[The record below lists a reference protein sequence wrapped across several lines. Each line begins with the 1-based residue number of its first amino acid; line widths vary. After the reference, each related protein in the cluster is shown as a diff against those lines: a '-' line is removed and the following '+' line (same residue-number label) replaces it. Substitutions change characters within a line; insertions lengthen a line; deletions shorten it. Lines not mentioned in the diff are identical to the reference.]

1 MVTRRTLSPELL
13 RSKRVIETFRKTI
26 GADPKGVTDTWN
38 GDICYDKSKY
48 KGFICDTT
56 IKEQKLLVA
65 LVNFNNYEFQGK
77 RNQPLALRNFLEN
90 LTEIIA
96 FHSNSNFFSGGI
108 PLGLDQIRSLF
119 ELDLSNNNLTGPFPK
134 EVLVATNLTFLD
146 LRFNHLSGYLNP
158 NVFDLDLNILFLNN
172 NNFIGPIPPALGRT
186 PALYVTLAN
195 NKFSGPIPSTIGD
208 TKNTL
213 LEILLLGN
221 YLTGTLPYEIGF
233 LEKATL
239 FDASANK
246 ITGQIPHSFGCLK
259 SINYL
264 NMSMNQLCGPVP
276 EPLCR
281 LPELVNLTLSDNYIT
296 QVGPACRKLI
306 EKKVLD
312 VGRNCILDLPNQKS
326 KEMCAGFF
334 HKQPCREPANLNKI
348 PCRFES
354 GNEPKPVVERKLTE
368 KPRSYAALELQ
379 G

>member
-1 MVTRRTLSPELL
+1 MVTTKQELKADCDIL
-13 RSKRVIETFRKTI
+13 TWH
-26 GADPKGVTDTWN
+26 DPKRVTDTWK
-38 GDICYDKSKY
+38 GDICYDNTKY

-56 IKEQKLLVA
+56 IKERKLLVA
-65 LVNFNNYEFQGK
+65 LVNFNNYEFQGFPHT
-77 RNQPLALRNFLEN
+77 PLALHNFLEN

-119 ELDLSNNNLTGPFPK
+119 ELDLSNNNLNGSFPN

-146 LRFNHLSGYLNP
+146 LRFNHLSGPLNP
-158 NVFDLDLNILFLNN
+158 RVFNLDLNILFLNN
-172 NNFIGPIPPALGRT
+172 NYFTGPIPPALGQT

-195 NKFSGPIPSTIGD
+195 NLFTGPIPATIGNA
-208 TKNTL
+208 KNTL

-221 YLTGTLPYEIGF
+221 RLTGTLPYEIGL

-239 FDASANK
+239 FDASVNK

-259 SINYL
+259 SIKYL

-281 LPELVNLTLSDNYIT
+281 LPRLVKLTLSDNFIT

-306 EKKVLD
+306 ERKVLD

-334 HKQPCREPANLNKI
+334 HKRPCQEPAYLNKI
-348 PCRFES
+348 PCDLKS
-354 GNEPKPVVERKLTE
+354 GKEPEPEPERKLME